1 MTQIVCRQRLSK
13 LAEKK
18 HSNMMCFAETQID
31 LTILIWAL
39 CPVRVTEDI
48 FMSDIYKDIS
58 PFPKPIVIPQNV
70 SYPSYLTTMPYQAD
84 KYHQCYSIVP
94 NISHMYYMYLSR
106 IYQIYQ

>member
-1 MTQIVCRQRLSK
+1 
-13 LAEKK
+13 
-18 HSNMMCFAETQID
+18 MMCFAETQID
-31 LTILIWAL
+31 LTILIWAV

-84 KYHQCYSIVP
+84 KNMFETIQSDSFASPVLPHCS
-94 NISHMYYMYLSR
+94 
-106 IYQIYQ
+106 

>member
-58 PFPKPIVIPQNV
+58 PFPKPIVIPRNV

-84 KYHQCYSIVP
+84 KNMFETIQSDSFASPVLPDCS
-94 NISHMYYMYLSR
+94 
-106 IYQIYQ
+106 